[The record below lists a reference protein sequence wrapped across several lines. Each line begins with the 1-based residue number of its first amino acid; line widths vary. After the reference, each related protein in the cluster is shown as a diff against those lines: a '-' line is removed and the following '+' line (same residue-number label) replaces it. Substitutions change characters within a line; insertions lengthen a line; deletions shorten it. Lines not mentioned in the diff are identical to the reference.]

1 MRSRLGEPITVAGNP
16 PVRFA
21 STSFE
26 AENETLPGF
35 ALFLTR
41 VVLNDLFSIGTLRIT
56 EGLVFAISYL
66 GLSRLGLNLVANV
79 LVSFLLTELTLIL
92 LAAVIKACLVGRQW
106 GADHST
112 PFWSWKHFAYFFTQ
126 DCFFVWCRS
135 SLQFFA
141 GTVLASHVLRLMG
154 CRIGHGTIVTQ
165 PLQCSDWNAVQ
176 FGNDC
181 VINGFLQ
188 FHTFED
194 MILRVKRT
202 RILDRCAV
210 NFGATVMGGAVMEQD
225 TTLAPLALVL
235 KEMNMPTATYEGSP
249 AEPVTGQIS
258 VSSGAPHG
266 YRRQQP

>member
-1 MRSRLGEPITVAGNP
+1 
-16 PVRFA
+16 
-21 STSFE
+21 
-26 AENETLPGF
+26 
-35 ALFLTR
+35 
-41 VVLNDLFSIGTLRIT
+41 
-56 EGLVFAISYL
+56 
-66 GLSRLGLNLVANV
+66 
-79 LVSFLLTELTLIL
+79 
-92 LAAVIKACLVGRQW
+92 VIKACLVGRQW

-181 VINGFLQ
+181 VVDGVLQ

-225 TTLAPLALVL
+225 TTLVPLALVL

-249 AEPVTGQIS
+249 AEPVTEQIS

-266 YRRQQP
+266 YPRQQP

>member
-1 MRSRLGEPITVAGNP
+1 LGI
-16 PVRFA
+16 
-21 STSFE
+21 
-26 AENETLPGF
+26 
-35 ALFLTR
+35 
-41 VVLNDLFSIGTLRIT
+41 
-56 EGLVFAISYL
+56 
-66 GLSRLGLNLVANV
+66 NLVANV

-92 LAAVIKACLVGRQW
+92 LAAVIKAGLVGSQW

-112 PFWSWKHFAYFFTQ
+112 PFWSWKHFAYFFSQ

-154 CRIGHGTIVTQ
+154 CRIGQRTIVTE

-176 FGNDC
+176 FGDDC
-181 VINGFLQ
+181 VVDGFLQ

-225 TTLAPLALVL
+225 TTLVPLALVL
-235 KEMNMPTATYEGSP
+235 KEMNLPTATYEGSP
-249 AEPVTGQIS
+249 AEPVTGES
-258 VSSGAPHG
+258 PRG
-266 YRRQQP
+266 R